1 MPKASL
7 ILIGSELFDLKS
19 EERNSKVVFDFFK
32 KKGIEIS
39 SFQIVEDKID
49 SIKKAFENALG
60 VSEIVVSSGGL
71 GPTGDDLTRE
81 GLSVCLEKDLEI
93 DNKWLKEIEK
103 KLTIRRKKLS
113 DVDSKMALIPKG
125 GKTIP
130 NKYGLAGGIHFQEKG
145 NEIFCLPGV
154 PSEFTE
160 MLESYVKK
168 IIERKF
174 KRENKSELK
183 VVFSAIR
190 ESEIQNYL
198 KKFDESKNIKYSIL
212 PHFGVINLNFI
223 FSREIN
229 KKEVKKEI
237 RERFGKNVISFKG
250 ESLVEKIKRE
260 MEKKNCFLSVA
271 ESLTGGNISKKI
283 VAFSGVSNF
292 FKGSVIAYSNE
303 AKVDLLGV
311 PQKYIKKYGAVSEKV
326 ALSMAQ
332 GARARFLTQCAI
344 ATTGIAGPTGGSKK
358 KPVGLVFIAVS
369 KPKKERTYKYIF
381 PLSREGVIEMTS
393 NYALFH
399 LLKLLKDE
407 D

>member
-1 MPKASL
+1 MLKASL
-7 ILIGSELFDLKS
+7 ILIGSELFEFKK
-19 EERNSKVVFDFFK
+19 EERNSKSALDFFN
-32 KKGIEIS
+32 KKGIEVSTI
-39 SFQIVEDKID
+39 QIVEDKID
-49 SIKKAFENALG
+49 SIKKAFENALTL
-60 VSEIVVSSGGL
+60 SEIVVSSGGL

-81 GLSVCLEKDLEI
+81 GLSAYLQKDLEF
-93 DNKWLKEIEK
+93 DNKWLKEIDR
-103 KLTIRRKKLS
+103 KLKIRRKRLS

-125 GKTIP
+125 GKIIP
-130 NKYGLAGGIHFQEKG
+130 NKYGLAGGIHFQKDG
-145 NEIFCLPGV
+145 KEIFCLPGV
-154 PSEFTE
+154 PSEFNE
-160 MLESYVKK
+160 MFENYVKNVVDK
-168 IIERKF
+168 KF
-174 KRENKSELK
+174 KTKNKSELK
-183 VVFSAIR
+183 VLFSAIR
-190 ESEIQNYL
+190 ESEIQEYL

-260 MEKKNCFLSVA
+260 MEKKNYFLSVA

-283 VAFSGVSNF
+283 VTLSGVSNF
-292 FKGSVIAYSNE
+292 FKGSVVAYSNE

-332 GARARFLTQCAI
+332 GVRARFLTECAI
-344 ATTGIAGPTGGSKK
+344 ATTGIAGPTGGSKN
-358 KPVGLVFIAVS
+358 KPLGLVFIAVS
-369 KPKKERTYKYIF
+369 KPKKERIYKYIF

-399 LLKLLKDE
+399 LFKLLRDE